1 MASAERVTISASN
14 CNMRPML
21 NSEEQRKAIEGIRAS
36 LGSMTPTTVL
46 LIEDNPDDA
55 ILAKDVLRQRG
66 IDVVWEKKVVDAGE
80 LFRSIDVKLIFL
92 DLKLEGG
99 RSGLEVLAAIKQI
112 RPESWVI
119 ILSGAYAEDSKECKE
134 ALQLGAAAIMLKPL
148 TPKKVELVFGS
159 L

>member
-1 MASAERVTISASN
+1 
-14 CNMRPML
+14 
-21 NSEEQRKAIEGIRAS
+21 
-36 LGSMTPTTVL
+36 VL